1 MERGFKGIWI
11 PKEIWLDK
19 TLTLEEKV
27 MLVEI
32 DSLDCGDGC
41 FAQNAYFADFFDL
54 SKNRVCAIIR
64 SLKDKGYIVVNIIY
78 KSGSKEVE
86 KRSMRMVTVRE
97 SEKMHPMEE
106 LEPEKQPDKKE
117 EEFPVFEEIWKQY
130 PNKKG
135 KASVSKKKKKELEKV
150 GLPTLEYALQKY
162 KEDVEKQRKRGF
174 DLQYKHGSTWLN
186 SGYQDYLP
194 DENEIPKE
202 KKEPEQMSMEDL
214 WEEQGWQ

>member
-64 SLKDKGYIVVNIIY
+64 SLKAKGYIVVNIIY

-106 LEPEKQPDKKE
+106 LEPEAEMNTEPEKQPDKKE

-194 DENEIPKE
+194 DENEIPK
-202 KKEPEQMSMEDL
+202 Q
-214 WEEQGWQ
+214 